1 VLDFWQQDL
10 GKLSVIRKVISA
22 FVVGVTLLGME
33 AGWAHHFFAVYNFEI
48 QTEFVGTVETLNFRN
63 PHIAMSLKV
72 TGENGESSIIEFIE
86 GAPANML
93 ARKGLTPDKI
103 AVGTEI
109 TAFGSPLIDDPS
121 KFFLRRVRLADG
133 SEYE

>member
-1 VLDFWQQDL
+1 VF
-10 GKLSVIRKVISA
+10 RKVISA
-22 FVVGVTLLGME
+22 VVLGASLLGLE
-33 AGWAHHFFAVYNFEI
+33 AVRAHHSFAVYNFEI

-72 TGENGESSIIEFIE
+72 TGDNGDTSIVEFIE